1 MDKRHEQGFAAKVSA
16 IDPTRMT
23 RRAWRFVDTDA
34 QYDSACNEGWMSSK
48 LRYKEDSPFV
58 GWLKEQTA
66 SQRFDARCV
75 EAIDDMDRAERQ
87 VQVDGQIK
95 SGDRGFHGVKGLRQ
109 VIGFVNE
116 RYLAELE
123 RQLDGAERR
132 WRTPT
137 AAAGRWP
144 TP

>member
-1 MDKRHEQGFAAKVSA
+1 MVEGADRVATV
-16 IDPTRMT
+16 
-23 RRAWRFVDTDA
+23 RRA
-34 QYDSACNEGWMSSK
+34 
-48 LRYKEDSPFV
+48 LRGGD
-58 GWLKEQTA
+58 
-66 SQRFDARCV
+66 R
-75 EAIDDMDRAERQ
+75 DMDRAERQ

-123 RQLDGAERR
+123 RQLDGRNGR